1 MAKRKAF
8 KVQDLYSQLD
18 EMHSVI
24 SGLMDD
30 QDKDLAEIR
39 YLSEFISYKGLDEEY
54 RYFCEN
60 AHEEYEEDLPFPHLT
75 L

>member
-18 EMHSVI
+18 EMRSII
-24 SGLMDD
+24 SDLMDD
-30 QDKDLAEIR
+30 QDKALAEIR
-39 YLSEFISYKGLDEEY
+39 YLSEFITYKRLNEEY
-54 RYFCEN
+54 RYFREN